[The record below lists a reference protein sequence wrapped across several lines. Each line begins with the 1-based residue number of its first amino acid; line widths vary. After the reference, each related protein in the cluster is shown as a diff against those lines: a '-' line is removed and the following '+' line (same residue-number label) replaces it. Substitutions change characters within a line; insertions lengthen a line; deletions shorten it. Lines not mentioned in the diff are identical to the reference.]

1 MSLGGAG
8 AEITGSFFSRG
19 LALALDVGAEEVEVT
34 TAATGWGLGMGRAKG
49 TSVLSSRLR
58 SSPDTFGTLA
68 AFASGLSFKVGPYGA
83 TREKNKAHA
92 QRFAFLSL
100 LGRTHTWEKTSHV
113 SARGSA
119 VGALLLQDG
128 CVFASVLPLSLTG
141 QSTVLLACVQET

>member
-8 AEITGSFFSRG
+8 AEITGSFFNSG

-34 TAATGWGLGMGRAKG
+34 TAATGWGLGIGRAKG

-83 TREKNKAHA
+83 MRKRTKRMLKGLRLFLCSAEHMPEKKQVMFQLVGA
-92 QRFAFLSL
+92 S
-100 LGRTHTWEKTSHV
+100 WEHCCYKMDV
-113 SARGSA
+113 CLCVCPSA
-119 VGALLLQDG
+119 VLDRP
-128 CVFASVLPLSLTG
+128 VY
-141 QSTVLLACVQET
+141 STC

>member
-8 AEITGSFFSRG
+8 AEITGSFFNSG

-34 TAATGWGLGMGRAKG
+34 TAATGWGLGIGRAKG

-83 TREKNKAHA
+83 TRKRTKHMLKGLHLFLCLVEHMPEKKQVMFQLVGA
-92 QRFAFLSL
+92 S
-100 LGRTHTWEKTSHV
+100 WEHCCYKMDV
-113 SARGSA
+113 CLRVCPSA
-119 VGALLLQDG
+119 VLDWL
-128 CVFASVLPLSLTG
+128 VY
-141 QSTVLLACVQET
+141 STC

>member
-8 AEITGSFFSRG
+8 AEITGSFFSSG

-68 AFASGLSFKVGPYGA
+68 AFASGLSFKVGPLFAAGENSFSEPTEA
-83 TREKNKAHA
+83 LLVIKALLIRVSSSSVA
-92 QRFAFLSL
+92 VLSSISLSL
-100 LGRTHTWEKTSHV
+100 S
-113 SARGSA
+113 
-119 VGALLLQDG
+119 
-128 CVFASVLPLSLTG
+128 
-141 QSTVLLACVQET
+141 QE

>member
-1 MSLGGAG
+1 MWLGGWLRSSGISWGCDCGRGCGWDCGRGCGCGVSRGGAG

-68 AFASGLSFKVGPYGA
+68 AFASGLSFKVGPL
-83 TREKNKAHA
+83 
-92 QRFAFLSL
+92 FAAGENSFSEP
-100 LGRTHTWEKTSHV
+100 TE
-113 SARGSA
+113 A
-119 VGALLLQDG
+119 
-128 CVFASVLPLSLTG
+128 
-141 QSTVLLACVQET
+141 

>member
-8 AEITGSFFSRG
+8 AEITGSFFNSG

-34 TAATGWGLGMGRAKG
+34 TAATGWGLGIGRAKG

-83 TREKNKAHA
+83 MRKKTKRMLKGLLLFLCLVERMPEKK
-92 QRFAFLSL
+92 QVMFQF
-100 LGRTHTWEKTSHV
+100 
-113 SARGSA
+113 
-119 VGALLLQDG
+119 VGASWEHCCLQEG
-128 CVFASVLPLSLTG
+128 CVFVCLSFR
-141 QSTVLLACVQET
+141 CP

>member
-8 AEITGSFFSRG
+8 AEITGSFFSSG

-68 AFASGLSFKVGPYGA
+68 AFASGLSFKVGPDGA
-83 TREKNKAHA
+83 TRKRTKHTLKGLP
-92 QRFAFLSL
+92 FSL
-100 LGRTHTWEKTSHV
+100 CLVEHMPGRKQV
-113 SARGSA
+113 MFQL
-119 VGALLLQDG
+119 VGAPWEHCCYKMD
-128 CVFASVLPLSLTG
+128 VFESVLPLSLTG
-141 QSTVLLACVQET
+141 QSTVLLARVQET

>member
-8 AEITGSFFSRG
+8 AEITGSFFNSG

-34 TAATGWGLGMGRAKG
+34 TAATGWGLGIGRAKG

-83 TREKNKAHA
+83 TRKTTKRIFKGLCSSLCLVEHMPEKKQVMFQLVGA
-92 QRFAFLSL
+92 S
-100 LGRTHTWEKTSHV
+100 WEHCCYKMDV
-113 SARGSA
+113 CLCVCPSA
-119 VGALLLQDG
+119 VLDQADY
-128 CVFASVLPLSLTG
+128 SS
-141 QSTVLLACVQET
+141 

>member
-8 AEITGSFFSRG
+8 AEITGSFFSSG

-34 TAATGWGLGMGRAKG
+34 TAATGWGLGIGRAKG

-83 TREKNKAHA
+83 MRKRTKRALKGLCL
-92 QRFAFLSL
+92 FLCL
-100 LGRTHTWEKTSHV
+100 VEHTSEKTHV
-113 SARGSA
+113 TFQL
-119 VGALLLQDG
+119 VGASWEHCCYKMDVGL
-128 CVFASVLPLSLTG
+128 CVCPFAVLDCPVY
-141 QSTVLLACVQET
+141 STY

>member
-8 AEITGSFFSRG
+8 AEITGSFFSSG

-68 AFASGLSFKVGPYGA
+68 AFASGLSFKVGPCGA
-83 TREKNKAHA
+83 TGKRTKRMLKGL
-92 QRFAFLSL
+92 RLLSL
-100 LGRTHTWEKTSHV
+100 LGRTHAWEKTSHV
-113 SARGSA
+113 SARGST

-128 CVFASVLPLSLTG
+128 CVFESVLPLSLTG
-141 QSTVLLACVQET
+141 QSAVLLACVQET